1 MSAAQS
7 ACPSAA
13 GSQPD
18 MNNMIKQQARAWYF
32 KFQLPITAKIASING
47 YDEWKDFWK
56 PRLDSP
62 FRNKNLT
69 KADII
74 TISSQKN
81 SSNLG
86 SSDGSNHAMN
96 ELGISDAGTY
106 LICDGYIRG
115 AVYMRYA
122 TVLKWMSP

>member
-1 MSAAQS
+1 MSAAES
-7 ACPSAA
+7 ASPSAA

-32 KFQLPITAKIASING
+32 KFQLPITAMIASING
-47 YDEWKDFWK
+47 YDKWKDFWK

-74 TISSQKN
+74 TISS

-106 LICDGYIRG
+106 LICDQLLAIP
-115 AVYMRYA
+115 A
-122 TVLKWMSP
+122 